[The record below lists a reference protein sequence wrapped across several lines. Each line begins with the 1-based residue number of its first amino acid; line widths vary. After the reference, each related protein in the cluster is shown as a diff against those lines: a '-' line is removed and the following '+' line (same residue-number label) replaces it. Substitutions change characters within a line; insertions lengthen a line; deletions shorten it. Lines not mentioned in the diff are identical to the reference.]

1 MGLLD
6 SVLGAVIQNASQGHG
21 GASAA
26 QGGVGGGLGG
36 LVALAA
42 QNPQLIQAVLSLVSN
57 DGPVGGLPGLMAKF
71 QQAGLGDMI
80 ASWLGSGTNQ
90 AISGDQLSRVADFDV
105 GVQPVAPQHPGAEQ
119 WPQRIARGDQQ
130 SQPCRR
136 AGRQR
141 DQRRARKHAGPDV
154 QPEAQ
159 ERGQCNPGR
168 RPDQGDMVAEL
179 RHQQAQAAAQVIRAQ
194 QQRNANHP
202 VS

>member
-26 QGGVGGGLGG
+26 QGGGGFGG

-90 AISGDQLSRVADFDV
+90 AISGDQLSRVLGSGPLSQVASQLGV
-105 GVQPVAPQHPGAEQ
+105 GQSDAANQLAQVLPGLLDQLTPQGHAPQSGLGHSSDLFGML
-119 WPQRIARGDQQ
+119 GGLL
-130 SQPCRR
+130 S
-136 AGRQR
+136 
-141 DQRRARKHAGPDV
+141 K
-154 QPEAQ
+154 
-159 ERGQCNPGR
+159 
-168 RPDQGDMVAEL
+168 
-179 RHQQAQAAAQVIRAQ
+179 
-194 QQRNANHP
+194 
-202 VS
+202 

>member
-80 ASWLGSGTNQ
+80 ASWLGSGPLSQVASQLGVGQSDAANQ
-90 AISGDQLSRVADFDV
+90 LAQVLPGLLDQLTPQ
-105 GVQPVAPQHPGAEQ
+105 GHAPQG
-119 WPQRIARGDQQ
+119 GLGQ
-130 SQPCRR
+130 SSDLF
-136 AGRQR
+136 GMLGGLLS
-141 DQRRARKHAGPDV
+141 K
-154 QPEAQ
+154 
-159 ERGQCNPGR
+159 
-168 RPDQGDMVAEL
+168 
-179 RHQQAQAAAQVIRAQ
+179 
-194 QQRNANHP
+194 
-202 VS
+202 